1 MAQPT
6 YSADAIVLKKTK
18 LGEADLLLTLIA
30 RDGSQLRAV
39 AKGARKPGGAFAGK
53 LEVCNRVHLLCSQGR
68 SLDIVK
74 EARLDAAR
82 PALAADAERAA
93 CAACAAELAERLTQ
107 PELEHPRMFDL
118 LDASFAALAEARGAT
133 MLYLCAATLLKLFA
147 FAGIMPQLDRC
158 AICDGP
164 APATAGRVAF
174 SIADGGAVCAA
185 CAAAAEA
192 YPVDADVLALA
203 ASLLMATF
211 DSIAATPADEAFAQR
226 VLAFCDDWS
235 RFHVG
240 AKLRSLDF
248 LLSLTA

>member
-1 MAQPT
+1 M
-6 YSADAIVLKKTK
+6 KKTK
-18 LGEADLLLTLIA
+18 LGETDLVVTMIA

-53 LEVCNRVHLLCSQGR
+53 LEVTNRVRLLCAHGR
-68 SLDIVK
+68 TLDIVK
-74 EARLDAAR
+74 EAHLERAH
-82 PALAADAERAA
+82 PALAADIERAA
-93 CAACAAELAERLTQ
+93 CAGSAAELTERLTQ
-107 PELEHPRMFDL
+107 PELEHPRMFEL
-118 LDASFAALAEARGAT
+118 LDASFSALAEARGAT

-164 APATAGRVAF
+164 APATAGKVAF
-174 SIADGGAVCAA
+174 SIAEGGAVCAA

-211 DSIAATPADEAFAQR
+211 DSIVATPADEAFAKR
-226 VLAFCDDWS
+226 VLTFCNDWS

-240 AKLRSLDF
+240 AKLRSLDL
-248 LLSLTA
+248 LLSLLSR